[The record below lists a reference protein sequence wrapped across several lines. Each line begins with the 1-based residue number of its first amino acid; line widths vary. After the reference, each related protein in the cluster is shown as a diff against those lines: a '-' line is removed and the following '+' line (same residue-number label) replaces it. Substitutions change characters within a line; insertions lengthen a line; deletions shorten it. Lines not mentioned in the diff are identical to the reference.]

1 MNFDFSE
8 ICKNPMAP
16 FEHSVDSKKKK
27 KQTKK
32 NTSTC
37 SLYLYIPLF
46 LLFPRY
52 DSKNFIL
59 VKPVRPEPFSTLGFS
74 LQRHMLADLTS
85 MEKQLCWHPGIVNNR
100 VGMNQAQ
107 TANQLSA
114 AVLPAV

>member
-16 FEHSVDSKKKK
+16 FEHSVDSKKKNK
-27 KQTKK
+27 PPQLVL
-32 NTSTC
+32 SI
-37 SLYLYIPLF
+37 YISLF

-59 VKPVRPEPFSTLGFS
+59 VKPVRPEPFSLH
-74 LQRHMLADLTS
+74 RHMLADLTS

-107 TANQLSA
+107 NANQLSA